1 MTDVVSPA
9 ASDAAMQ
16 RAARNRAVLEALSA
30 MVSALDEIA
39 TTPPAGLREAVLEVT
54 GYHPTPDRPT
64 PPAALL
70 AQALAGMLPDD
81 FEGLDAYVRSL
92 GAAPTEGVLC
102 TYGMAHE
109 SGLRWVLFEETGV
122 TIHGEFFLRGSV
134 ATLEDHPAWLDAY
147 ERLPESART
156 RGGLFDAHPSG
167 GDGIFV
173 VLDPSDGSLYLVAE
187 GGHCAERLTLDP
199 EGYLHALAACGG
211 LIGWQWLYIDPQG
224 RNAAETCAWWARSAE
239 HMVRLLPAFAPTLA
253 PMIARAKAR
262 GSAGARDDSP

>member
-1 MTDVVSPA
+1 MTDVVCPA
-9 ASDAAMQ
+9 VTDAAMQ

-39 TTPPAGLREAVLEVT
+39 TTPPVGLREAVLEVT
-54 GYHPTPDRPT
+54 GYHPTPQSPT

-70 AQALAGMLPDD
+70 AQALAEVVPGA
-81 FEGLDAYVRSL
+81 FEGLDEYVRSL

-102 TYGMAHE
+102 TYAMAHE
-109 SGLRWVLFEETGV
+109 SGLRWALFEESGV
-122 TIHGEFFLRGSV
+122 AIHGEFFVRGSV
-134 ATLEDHPAWLDAY
+134 TTLEDHPAWLDAY
-147 ERLPESART
+147 EGLPESART

-173 VLDPSDGSLYLVAE
+173 VLDPSDGALYLVAE

-199 EGYLHALAACGG
+199 ENDLHALAACGG
-211 LIGWQWLYIDPQG
+211 LTGWQWLYLDPQG
-224 RNAAETCAWWARSAE
+224 RDAAETCAWWVRSAE
-239 HMVRLLPAFAPTLA
+239 HMARLLPAFAPTLA

-262 GSAGARDDSP
+262 GSCG